1 VVQNVGCAR
10 TVTRMRQGDCADL
23 VRGAIWEAAG
33 VDVGP
38 HTDAIAQSPVLEK
51 IIGGIESAQIPQFAQ
66 PGDILIFGGTPST
79 SRAHTRPGGTDRYLV
94 GTEHTGIYIG
104 GGMMLNTPAPGAPV
118 RADNAAADGRTTEI
132 LRIKP

>member
-1 VVQNVGCAR
+1 MA
-10 TVTRMRQGDCADL
+10 QGNCADL
-23 VRGAIWEAAG
+23 VRGAIWEACG

-38 HTDAIAQSPVLEK
+38 STDAIAQSPVLEK
-51 IIGGIESAQIPQFAQ
+51 VIGGIESAQIPQFAQ

-79 SRAHTRPGGTDRYLV
+79 SRAHTRPGTTDRYLV

-104 GGMMLNTPAPGAPV
+104 NGMMLNTPAPGATV
-118 RADNAAADGRTTEI
+118 RTDNAAADGRVTEI